1 LNFRNTIRN
10 GADLDKTY
18 FANNEYFK
26 DYFMNDH
33 ILSKVK
39 ELVGRTFREKGSSNA
54 FYHNFT
60 HTAEVV
66 KVAEEIANASGVDES
81 EKEVLL
87 IAAWF
92 HDIGHTECCDGH
104 EDVGIERAAK
114 FLKENDYPDD
124 RIEKVVSL
132 INATR
137 MPRNPKNLLEEIICD
152 ADLHHLGTNTYD
164 VKGELF
170 RNEVEAL
177 NGSKI
182 AEEDWL
188 KNNLKFFNE
197 HKFFT
202 DCAKQRFETQKN
214 INYIKIEKKLK
225 KVNKKMEEES
235 NPGFEEKNKD
245 KKKDKDPEK
254 GASRS
259 FETIYRNIVRTHVD
273 FSSMADTKA
282 NIMISVNTLVLT
294 IIVSIMVRKL
304 DTNPHLII
312 PTAMLTLTSLIALVY
327 AILVTRPK
335 VTRGIFT
342 KEEIKEKKVNLLFF
356 GNFHK
361 MSLDDFKWGTQEMVK
376 DKDYLYDNMIIDFYY
391 LGQVLGQKYQKLRIC
406 YTFFMYG
413 LIISVL
419 AFAIAFIF
427 FPGTDIGPLI
437 E

>member
-1 LNFRNTIRN
+1 MNN
-10 GADLDKTY
+10 G
-18 FANNEYFK
+18 
-26 DYFMNDH
+26 

-39 ELVGRTFREKGSSNA
+39 EFIGKTFREEGSSQA
-54 FYHNFT
+54 HYHNFT

-66 KVAEEIANASGVDES
+66 KVAGEIADALGINAE
-81 EKEVLL
+81 EKESLL

-92 HDIGHTECCDGH
+92 HDIGHIKTCEGH
-104 EDVGIERAAK
+104 EDVGIEMATK
-114 FLKENDYPDD
+114 FLKENNYPSEGID
-124 RIEKVVSL
+124 KVVAL

-137 MPRNPKNLLEEIICD
+137 MPRNPKNTLEEIICD
-152 ADLHHLGTNTYD
+152 ADLHHLGTNNSEI
-164 VKGELF
+164 KGELY
-170 RNEVEAL
+170 RAELEAL
-177 NGSKI
+177 KGRKI
-182 AEEDWL
+182 PDEEWL
-188 KNNLKFFNE
+188 MNNLKFFRH

-202 DCAKQRFETQKN
+202 EYARERFETQKN

-225 KVNKKMEEES
+225 KVKKKLEEEKNIDS
-235 NPGFEEKNKD
+235 EESKKEKKKDKNKD
-245 KKKDKDPEK
+245 KEKDA
-254 GASRS
+254 GRS
-259 FETIYRNIVRTHVD
+259 IETMFRNTVRTHVD

-304 DTNPHLII
+304 DSNPQLII
-312 PTAMLTLTSLIALVY
+312 PTAMLTVTSLITLVY

-335 VTRGIFT
+335 VTRGVFT
-342 KEEIKEKKVNLLFF
+342 EEDIKEKKVNLLFF

-361 MSLDDFKWGTQEMVK
+361 MPLDGFRWGMKEMMK
-376 DKDYLYDNMIIDFYY
+376 DKEFLYDNMIMDFYY

-419 AFAIAFIF
+419 AFAIAFILN
-427 FPGTDIGPLI
+427 PGTDLGPLI

>member
-1 LNFRNTIRN
+1 M
-10 GADLDKTY
+10 
-18 FANNEYFK
+18 NN
-26 DYFMNDH
+26 D

-39 ELVGRTFREKGSSNA
+39 EFIGRTFREKGSSDA

-60 HTAEVV
+60 HSAEVA
-66 KVAEEIANASGVDES
+66 KVAEEIANAIGIDED
-81 EKEVLL
+81 EKESLL

-92 HDIGHTECCDGH
+92 HDIGHTQCCEGH
-104 EDVGIERAAK
+104 EDIGIEMATK
-114 FLKENDYPDD
+114 FLKENKYSDEG
-124 RIEKVVSL
+124 IAKVVSL

-137 MPRNPKNLLEEIICD
+137 MPRNPKNILEEIICD
-152 ADLHHLGTNTYD
+152 ADLHHLGTNKSEI
-164 VKGELF
+164 KGNLF
-170 RNEVEAL
+170 KNEIEAQQ
-177 NGSKI
+177 GCKI
-182 AEEDWL
+182 PEAEWL
-188 KNNLKFFNE
+188 KNNLKFLKE

-202 DCAKQRFETQKN
+202 DYAKNRFETQKN
-214 INYIKIEKKLK
+214 INYIKAEKKLK
-225 KVNKKMEEES
+225 KALKKMEEEKNS
-235 NPGFEEKNKD
+235 GFRESIKD
-245 KKKDKDPEK
+245 KKKDKDLDK
-254 GASRS
+254 GAGRS

-304 DTNPHLII
+304 DTNPHLVI
-312 PTAMLTLTSLIALVY
+312 PTAMLTITSLVTLVY

-376 DKDYLYDNMIIDFYY
+376 DKDYLYDNMIVDFYY

-427 FPGTDIGPLI
+427 YPGTDLGPLI